1 MAAKKTKTTRRTGT
15 IRAKLE
21 GLYKKAGGDVAK
33 ARQAAL
39 KAGLNKH
46 TVYRQMWLI
55 SKGE

>member
-1 MAAKKTKTTRRTGT
+1 MSWLPRKQRPPVVPVRSGPSWK
-15 IRAKLE
+15 E
-21 GLYKKAGGDVAK
+21 KAGGDVAK